1 MPQNSPD
8 TAAAPISKWRAFCR
22 NRRAKVSLVLLLT
35 MLTLSLLADV
45 LANDKPLL
53 AKYRGEFYFPLF
65 KTYTDLDFGGDFPT
79 PADYGDPYLRKNI
92 EDNGWMLM
100 PPIPFSFN
108 TVDMEMNEPTPSA
121 PSRRHWLGTDDEGR
135 DILARILYGLRLSM
149 AFAFLLTGCGG
160 SSASTSFTWFVD
172 NIPANLDPQVATKAE
187 DVIACENLYGGLVR
201 RNASGELVPDLCERW
216 EISSDGLTYTFYLK
230 SGLTYTGT
238 KGAATDYAITAED
251 FVYAFRR
258 VFDPQTASPYAV
270 EFSAIQNSAAVL
282 DGTADPG
289 TLGVSAI
296 GELTLVFR
304 LSERDDTF
312 LSKLTLPGAMPC
324 DEAFFESTRGTYGL
338 SSTSTLSSGSF
349 YIYNW
354 TASGLFLRRSAAS
367 PLVNNLRLVQNTSNT
382 DKSAAQL
389 IADEKCSAA
398 LDDTAEATSLQ
409 SVEYSD
415 TTWALLFNASEGS
428 VFAVASLRQ
437 ALAGIALQ
445 NLSVPSSGLF
455 TEVTGLVPDGLT
467 VDGIDYRDAAGD
479 LLPTIPD
486 AKALYMQ
493 ARQGMASSDFNG
505 VTILLPQGSGLTE
518 TVEQI
523 NGAWQKDCSL
533 FFSVEEVPQEE
544 FDARLASGK
553 YTIALAPIRAEGG
566 SVYQMLQQF
575 AGDNNLTGL
584 TDPLYAGAL
593 SESIQRTGSARCQ
606 LLRECERQLL
616 EGCTVVPLAAQQK
629 RLLVAGGVEGLVF
642 DPFTPVLDLTYTTK
656 N

>member
-1 MPQNSPD
+1 MNRFLRM
-8 TAAAPISKWRAFCR
+8 TA
-22 NRRAKVSLVLLLT
+22 V
-35 MLTLSLLADV
+35 V
-45 LANDKPLL
+45 LA
-53 AKYRGEFYFPLF
+53 A
-65 KTYTDLDFGGDFPT
+65 
-79 PADYGDPYLRKNI
+79 
-92 EDNGWMLM
+92 
-100 PPIPFSFN
+100 
-108 TVDMEMNEPTPSA
+108 
-121 PSRRHWLGTDDEGR
+121 
-135 DILARILYGLRLSM
+135 

-304 LSERDDTF
+304 LSEQDDTF

-354 TASGLFLRRSAAS
+354 TASGLFLHRSAAS

-398 LDDTAEATSLQ
+398 LDDTGEDTSLQ
-409 SVEYSD
+409 SVDYSD
-415 TTWALLFNASEGS
+415 TTWALLFNSAEDS
-428 VFAVASLRQ
+428 VFADQELRQ
-437 ALAGIALQ
+437 ALAGIADALGEHGFDVHVDVLVVQGELHLPRLNILQ
-445 NLSVPSSGLF
+445 DGLQALHNLF
-455 TEVTGLVPDGLT
+455 RLVLLDNPLPAQHLGVGNGAPDVLPVQPGVKPDGGVKI
-467 VDGIDYRDAAGD
+467 VD
-479 LLPTIPD
+479 
-486 AKALYMQ
+486 
-493 ARQGMASSDFNG
+493 
-505 VTILLPQGSGLTE
+505 
-518 TVEQI
+518 
-523 NGAWQKDCSL
+523 
-533 FFSVEEVPQEE
+533 
-544 FDARLASGK
+544 
-553 YTIALAPIRAEGG
+553 
-566 SVYQMLQQF
+566 
-575 AGDNNLTGL
+575 
-584 TDPLYAGAL
+584 
-593 SESIQRTGSARCQ
+593 
-606 LLRECERQLL
+606 
-616 EGCTVVPLAAQQK
+616 
-629 RLLVAGGVEGLVF
+629 
-642 DPFTPVLDLTYTTK
+642 
-656 N
+656 